1 VDVYFSAGVPDVD
14 ESLVRFKSK
23 KGTTFSR
30 AVLQAARARLQ
41 PLRATMHATATH
53 DDSKGQYFWVW
64 GALLVLTA
72 IEVVLGYKQI
82 FSPLRM
88 LEVLLILSVIKSALI
103 IGYFMH
109 LKFEKALMR
118 WLLVIS
124 VTACFIIMYFFFFP
138 DADRVQPPPNG
149 VGIQ

>member
-1 VDVYFSAGVPDVD
+1 MNS
-14 ESLVRFKSK
+14 
-23 KGTTFSR
+23 
-30 AVLQAARARLQ
+30 
-41 PLRATMHATATH
+41 MHDAATH

-72 IEVVLGYKQI
+72 IEVVLGYKQV
-82 FSPLRM
+82 FEPVHM
-88 LEVLLILSVIKSALI
+88 LEILLVLSIIKSALI

-138 DADRVQPPPNG
+138 DAGRILRLGVQ
-149 VGIQ
+149 